1 MADPTVT
8 ESGLNPMHAPHS
20 SLSRAR
26 MNGFTRVGAVVALAA
41 VAFVAWNVISAH
53 RAAAKLASATEEAA
67 ITTVSTTHPQPTDPG
82 GSELVLPGAVQA
94 DIDAPIYARTS
105 GYLRR
110 WLVDIGARVKAG
122 QLLAEID
129 TPEVQQQLSQAEA
142 DVATAE
148 ANQKIAAV
156 TAERWQSLRR
166 TDSVSKQD
174 ADEKAS
180 LAEASKAQLASARA
194 NLARL
199 RDLNGFQ
206 RIVAPFDGIIT
217 ARETDIGRLIVAGGS
232 TGPELFR
239 ISDER
244 QLRLYVRVPQAFAP
258 QMGPQ
263 TTAQVSFP
271 DRPGA
276 TFTARM
282 DSTAN
287 AIDPATN
294 TLLVQ
299 LKVDN
304 ARGELLPGAYADVH
318 FRVGPGT
325 QGLSLLLPA
334 NTLLFRGDGIHV
346 ATVDAHDTVVL
357 KPIIIGRDYGA
368 AIEVVHGL
376 SPRDTVILSPPDS
389 LLDHDRVRVKAPVTT
404 AAGG

>member
-1 MADPTVT
+1 MQA
-8 ESGLNPMHAPHS
+8 SNS
-20 SLSRAR
+20 SPSRTH
-26 MNGFTRVGAVVALAA
+26 MNGFTRVGAVIAVAA
-41 VAFVAWNVISAH
+41 VAFVVWNVISAH
-53 RAAAKLASATEEAA
+53 RAAANLASATEDAA
-67 ITTVSTTHPQPTDPG
+67 ITTVSTTHPKPTDPS
-82 GSELVLPGAVQA
+82 GSGLVLPGTVQA
-94 DIDAPIYARTS
+94 NIDAPIYARTS
-105 GYLRR
+105 GYLKR
-110 WLVDIGARVKAG
+110 WLVDIGTRVKAG

-156 TAERWQSLRR
+156 TAERWQSLRK

-180 LAEASKAQLASARA
+180 LADASKAQLDSARA

-199 RDLNGFQ
+199 RDLSGFQ

-217 ARETDIGRLIVAGGS
+217 ARETDVGRLIAAGGG

-271 DRPGA
+271 DRPGV
-276 TFTARM
+276 TFIARM

-287 AIDPATN
+287 AIDSTTN

-304 ARGELLPGAYADVH
+304 ANGELLPGAYADVH
-318 FRVGPGT
+318 FKVSPGA
-325 QGLSLLLPA
+325 QGLSLQLPA
-334 NTLLFRGDGIHV
+334 NTLLFRSDGIHV
-346 ATVDAHDTVVL
+346 ATVDANDHVVL
-357 KPIIIGRDYGA
+357 KTIIIGRDYGA

-376 SPRDTVILSPPDS
+376 TPQDNVILSPPDS
-389 LLDHDRVRVKAPVTT
+389 LIDHDRVRVKAPA
-404 AAGG
+404 AAGGTRS

>member
-1 MADPTVT
+1 MSSTMDAPN
-8 ESGLNPMHAPHS
+8 NPPQ
-20 SLSRAR
+20 RIN
-26 MNGFTRVGAVVALAA
+26 MNGFARIGAVVAVAA
-41 VAFVAWNVISAH
+41 VAFVIWNVISAH
-53 RAAAKLASATEEAA
+53 RAAATLASDTEEAA
-67 ITTVSTTHPQPTDPG
+67 ITTVNTTHPKPTDPT
-82 GSELVLPGAVQA
+82 GSELVLPGTVQA
-94 DIDAPIYARTS
+94 NIDAPIYARTS
-105 GYLRR
+105 GYLKR
-110 WLVDIGARVKAG
+110 WLVDIGTRVKAG

-142 DVATAE
+142 DVATAQ
-148 ANQKIAAV
+148 ANEKIAAV
-156 TAERWQSLRR
+156 TAERWQSLRK

-180 LAEASKAQLASARA
+180 LAEASKAQLDSARA
-194 NLARL
+194 NLQRL
-199 RDLNGFQ
+199 RDLNGFR

-217 ARETDIGRLIVAGGS
+217 ARETDVGRLIAAGGG

-244 QLRLYVRVPQAFAP
+244 QLRLYVHVPQAFAP
-258 QMGPQ
+258 QMGPD

-271 DRPGA
+271 DRPGV

-287 AIDPATN
+287 AIDPTTN

-304 ARGELLPGAYADVH
+304 ASGQLLPGAYADVH
-318 FRVGPGT
+318 FKVSPDAR
-325 QGLSLLLPA
+325 GLSLLLPA
-334 NTLLFRGDGIHV
+334 NTLLFRSDGIHV
-346 ATVDAHDTVVL
+346 ATVDATGHVVL

-376 SPRDTVILSPPDS
+376 TAQDNVILSPPDS
-389 LLDHDRVRVKAPVTT
+389 LIDHDRVRVNLPVGTV
-404 AAGG
+404 AGT